1 MLKLCLIF
9 EDLQVLKVGQRT
21 INKGMS
27 DINSSMATACQ
38 KVDEVINVTNSNVSL
53 LKLLSYKTI
62 DIEARSRRNNLIIR
76 GVPEERDE
84 NCFQTVRRFICDHLG
99 LDANR
104 MFLVRAHRLGARKR
118 DTRPFEPQKRPL
130 IVAFRDFTDT
140 VEILDNTKRL
150 KGTYFS
156 VDRDYPREI
165 YEARKRLWP
174 ILKEK
179 RKEHPK
185 ADVYI
190 QYPARLMVD
199 KVLIRDEFP
208 DWFRV
213 LNGKREVSVSTTEP
227 LQKPTQSN
235 SIFPKVPSQPMNSG
249 THNTEHVATHVN
261 ESNNERT
268 FHSSNPVSRDNIIS
282 QPGQVNATAYESVPS
297 SRENAFSN
305 KSSPCILVNSSAMS
319 ERGARPNSVKMST
332 SMSTSQS
339 ATTLVKPSIVTP
351 ITTTSSVSTLVSSV
365 AENILHPTSVSGSVS
380 TSISVTST
388 TSALTQASTPVVSSM
403 SKTIVPQECQGATS
417 TSTSATTSLLTT
429 TTVPLASVV
438 SGTSSSVDNF
448 DSACAEVTS
457 VSHSTSGL
465 SPHANIFKPSQM
477 LKNDS
482 GVESMPLD
490 RSASVPRSF
499 REAQNRNSNTEEEKS

>member
-1 MLKLCLIF
+1 MGFQTLDKFVFFVWVLGQFSIVFECWTTLKCHGFLDSRISCEEMARYMEYSLPIENDFGALQSSSDESEVGYEGSDEGPFELVKRKRKRRDTGGAQSYVKHFDSASLDTKLCLIF

-165 YEARKRLWP
+165 YEARKRL
-174 ILKEK
+174 
-179 RKEHPK
+179 
-185 ADVYI
+185 
-190 QYPARLMVD
+190 
-199 KVLIRDEFP
+199 
-208 DWFRV
+208 
-213 LNGKREVSVSTTEP
+213 
-227 LQKPTQSN
+227 
-235 SIFPKVPSQPMNSG
+235 
-249 THNTEHVATHVN
+249 
-261 ESNNERT
+261 
-268 FHSSNPVSRDNIIS
+268 
-282 QPGQVNATAYESVPS
+282 
-297 SRENAFSN
+297 
-305 KSSPCILVNSSAMS
+305 
-319 ERGARPNSVKMST
+319 
-332 SMSTSQS
+332 
-339 ATTLVKPSIVTP
+339 
-351 ITTTSSVSTLVSSV
+351 
-365 AENILHPTSVSGSVS
+365 
-380 TSISVTST
+380 
-388 TSALTQASTPVVSSM
+388 
-403 SKTIVPQECQGATS
+403 
-417 TSTSATTSLLTT
+417 
-429 TTVPLASVV
+429 
-438 SGTSSSVDNF
+438 
-448 DSACAEVTS
+448 
-457 VSHSTSGL
+457 
-465 SPHANIFKPSQM
+465 
-477 LKNDS
+477 
-482 GVESMPLD
+482 
-490 RSASVPRSF
+490 
-499 REAQNRNSNTEEEKS
+499 